1 MSTKLHIKN
10 MVCDRCVMAVREVL
24 GKNGKTVIQVG
35 LGEATVSEELSKS
48 ELSRI
53 EKELEELGFSLL
65 DDKKSQLIESIRT
78 AIIER
83 VHGDEPLQALN
94 LSEYLSQRLQHDYHY
109 LSTRFS
115 EIEGITIEKYYIA
128 QRIEKVKE
136 LLVYDELTLA
146 EIAHRLSYSSP
157 AYLSNQFKAI
167 TGMTPGAF
175 KKLRHK
181 PRSPLD
187 RV

>member
-1 MSTKLHIKN
+1 
-10 MVCDRCVMAVREVL
+10 MVCERCVMAVRDVL
-24 GKNGKTVIQVG
+24 ERNGQTVLQIG
-35 LGEATVSEELSKS
+35 LGEAILEQEIPKS
-48 ELSRI
+48 ILSRI
-53 EKELEELGFSLL
+53 EKELREIGFALL
-65 DDKKSQLIESIRT
+65 DDRKSQLIESIRT

-83 VHGDEPLQALN
+83 VHGEETQPALN
-94 LSEYLSQRLQHDYHY
+94 LSQYLSDRLQQDYHY

-146 EIAHRLSYSSP
+146 EIADKLQYSSA
-157 AYLSNQFKAI
+157 AYLSNQFKSI

-175 KKLRHK
+175 KKLLHK
-181 PRSPLD
+181 PRLPLD
-187 RV
+187 KV

>member
-1 MSTKLHIKN
+1 
-10 MVCDRCVMAVREVL
+10 MVCERCVAAVRDVL
-24 GKNGKTVIQVG
+24 EQNGQTVLQIG
-35 LGEATVSEELSKS
+35 LGEASVKKEIPKGKL
-48 ELSRI
+48 LRI
-53 EKELEELGFSLL
+53 EKELEELGFALL

-83 VHGDEPLQALN
+83 VHGDEPLQTLN
-94 LSEYLSQRLQHDYHY
+94 LSDYLSKRLQHDYHY

-136 LLVYDELTLA
+136 LLVYNELTVA
-146 EIAHRLSYSSP
+146 EIADKLQYSSA
-157 AYLSNQFKAI
+157 AYLSNQFKTI

-181 PRSPLD
+181 PRKPLD